1 MSDREILRKYINLD
15 NTCLSREKREE
26 VMDMLY
32 KYKGAVS
39 LRDKIGMCPNIEVGI
54 EVMDKSPFFIR
65 LYHVREEDKKDIDK
79 EMKCLCYLGILKEGF
94 SPYSHPVMLISHKL
108 TRIRE

>member
-15 NTCLSREKREE
+15 NTCLSRKEKEK
-26 VMDMLY
+26 VMNMLY
-32 KYKGAVS
+32 KYKDPFS
-39 LRDKIGMCPNIEVGI
+39 LRDKIGTCLKIEVGI

-65 LYHVREEDKKDIDK
+65 PYHVREKEKKVIDK

-94 SPYSHPVMLISHKL
+94 
-108 TRIRE
+108 